1 MSELDNGGRLVS
13 HRRPYTTEEV
23 DAILTEAMWTHS
35 RNLARPAIE
44 WVTKMLKT
52 DPKMRRII
60 RKRKARETKSARIL
74 ARQIARAENY
84 IKARPLLRNG
94 KAWR

>member
-1 MSELDNGGRLVS
+1 MSELDNGGHLVS
-13 HRRPYTTEEV
+13 HRRPYTTEDV
-23 DAILTEAMWTHS
+23 DAILTEAMWTHF
-35 RNLARPAIE
+35 RNLVRPAIE
-44 WVTKMLKT
+44 WVTKILEA

-74 ARQIARAENY
+74 ARQIARSEHH
-84 IKARPLLRNG
+84 IKARPLLHNG